1 MSRSAHFHISLA
13 ACRQVAGNEEW
24 MTPRE
29 CWRLFGNS
37 SRRKQECEAFAE
49 ENCSKLEA
57 KVEGTLAPESFR
69 IAIVFFLRLATTG
82 FSGIPT
88 SSAGMSRPY
97 CPPAV
102 TPEQTSENG
111 GHWRKSFGYC
121 FTVAVSSQALLPSGA
136 DHGDASFVQGTAGC
150 SSRHELVPRSCLQIA
165 EPFRRSCSADKVSI

>member
-37 SRRKQECEAFAE
+37 SRRRQECEAFAE

-69 IAIVFFLRLATTG
+69 IAIVFFLRLLLRHPDIKCG
-82 FSGIPT
+82 YEPSIL
-88 SSAGMSRPY
+88 
-97 CPPAV
+97 PACSD
-102 TPEQTSENG
+102 P
-111 GHWRKSFGYC
+111 
-121 FTVAVSSQALLPSGA
+121 GA
-136 DHGDASFVQGTAGC
+136 D
-150 SSRHELVPRSCLQIA
+150 I
-165 EPFRRSCSADKVSI
+165 